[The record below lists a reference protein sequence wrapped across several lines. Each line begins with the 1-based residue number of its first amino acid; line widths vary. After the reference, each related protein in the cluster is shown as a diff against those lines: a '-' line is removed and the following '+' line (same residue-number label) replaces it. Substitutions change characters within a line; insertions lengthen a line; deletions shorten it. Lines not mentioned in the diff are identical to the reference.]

1 MHVRNAVVNYPHKL
15 ELALVQYKKIVSFG
29 TEKQFTLHCVY
40 PPVLVNSK
48 QSWTIEAYVSPPP
61 CRWTCRGLE
70 WIFYEMASAHEK
82 KKKTGM
88 EFSNTLLLTS
98 HSMLPIPSPP

>member
-15 ELALVQYKKIVSFG
+15 ELALVQYKKTYIIVSFE
-29 TEKQFTLHCVY
+29 TEKQFTLRCSAY

-48 QSWTIEAYVSPPP
+48 QSRTIEAYVSPSP
-61 CRWTCRGLE
+61 CRWTCRVLE
-70 WIFYEMASAHEK
+70 WLFYEMASVHEK

-88 EFSNTLLLTS
+88 E
-98 HSMLPIPSPP
+98 